1 MRHRTLILS
10 AILLGLAGTC
20 AATGVSLVPT
30 GLLLGPC
37 LRDWTSPSS
46 YGTRSSPLATVDA
59 AVGDGALRLCY
70 GRPAMRGRT
79 IYGGLVPWD
88 SLWRMGA
95 NEPTRLYLSRPATVA
110 GIPLE
115 AGRYSLYLRPG
126 PSQWL
131 LFVNRS
137 VRHWGN
143 DLSLAV
149 RSHDVGSAPVPV
161 VALPEPVETLTVRR
175 VAADSGRMV
184 LAFDWE
190 RTRVVVKVSPR

>member
-1 MRHRTLILS
+1 MRHRTLVVS
-10 AILLGLAGTC
+10 ALVLGLAATC
-20 AATGVSLVPT
+20 AATGTSLVPAS
-30 GLLLGPC
+30 LMLGPC

-46 YGTRSSPLATVDA
+46 YGARQSPLASVDA
-59 AVGDGALRLCY
+59 PLGDGALRLCY

-79 IYGGLVPWD
+79 VYGGLVPWD
-88 SLWRMGA
+88 TLWRMGA
-95 NEPTRLYLSRPATVA
+95 NEPTRLYLNRPATVA
-110 GIPLE
+110 GIPLD

-126 PSQWL
+126 AAGWT

-143 DLSLAV
+143 DFSLAV
-149 RSHDVGSAPVPV
+149 RAHEVGSTPVPV

-175 VAADSGRMV
+175 VAADSGRMA

-190 RTRVVVKVSPR
+190 RTRVVLRVSPR

>member
-1 MRHRTLILS
+1 MRHRTWIVS
-10 AILLGLAGTC
+10 AIILGLVGTC
-20 AATGVSLVPT
+20 AATGVSLVPAS
-30 GLLLGPC
+30 LMLGPC

-46 YGTRSSPLATVDA
+46 YGARGSPLATVDA
-59 AVGDGALRLCY
+59 PLGDGALRLCY
-70 GRPAMRGRT
+70 GRPSMRGRA
-79 IYGGLVPWD
+79 IYGALVPWD

-115 AGRYSLYLRPG
+115 AGRYALYLRPG
-126 PSQWL
+126 RGQWM

-143 DLSLAV
+143 DLSLGV
-149 RSHDVGSAPVPV
+149 RAHEVGSAPVPV
-161 VALPEPVETLTVRR
+161 LALPEPVETLTVRR
-175 VAADSGRMV
+175 VAADSGRMN

-190 RTRVVVKVSPR
+190 RTRVVLRVSPR